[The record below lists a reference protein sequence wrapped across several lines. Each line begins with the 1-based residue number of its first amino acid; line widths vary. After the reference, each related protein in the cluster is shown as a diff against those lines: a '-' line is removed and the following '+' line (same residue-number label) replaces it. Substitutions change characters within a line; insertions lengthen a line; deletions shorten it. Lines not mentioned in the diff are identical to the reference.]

1 MNGLNHN
8 ALTCS
13 AVPIPPWEHSL
24 QTVEAQPYFN
34 VSQASLVLEGIVFDR
49 NNNLLFVD
57 VATGRVFKLTPERQ
71 LSIVLKEN
79 SFGASGLAVHKDG
92 RIFIASVG
100 DMQRGSVR
108 AIEPNGTREQMIV
121 APNTGFLVND
131 LVFDNQG
138 GFYFTDSRGNSADP
152 QGGVFYV
159 SPNVGS
165 IHAILPGLA
174 VGNGIAIDPAGSQ
187 IWATEHAKNRLHRVR
202 LSDAT
207 TVAPFG
213 SVVTY
218 QFTGPAPDGARVDS
232 EGNVYVAIS
241 GQGRVMVFN
250 RNGLPIGQIVLPD
263 RDKGR
268 NLKST
273 SLAIFNVSQ
282 ASLVL
287 EGIVFDRNNNLLF
300 VDVATGRVFKLTPER
315 QLSIVLKENSF
326 GASGL
331 AVHKDGRIFIASVG
345 DMQRGSVRAIEPNGT
360 REQMI
365 VAPNTGF
372 LVNDLV
378 FDNQGGF
385 YFTDSRG
392 NSADPQGG
400 VFYVSPNVG
409 SIHAILPGLAVGNG
423 IAIDPA
429 GSQIWATEHAKNRL
443 HRVRLSDATTVA
455 PFGSVVT
462 YQFTGPAPDGARVDS
477 EGNVYVAISGQG
489 RVMVFNRNGLPI
501 GQIVLPD
508 RDKGR
513 NLKSTSLAIRPGHRE
528 LFIVANS
535 GTEPGGAMIFRSG
548 AFAPAPFFESSDRCG
563 ETVARTCHLVR
574 GGYLNLATTT

>member
-1 MNGLNHN
+1 MLSNN
-8 ALTCS
+8 CS
-13 AVPIPPWEHSL
+13 ILLIDDDADVLDAYTQLLEQAGYHVSACNNPFDAREQVPKDWPGIVLSDVCMPGCSGIDLMTVFHQDDDLLPILLITGHGDVPMA
-24 QTVEAQPYFN
+24 VEAVKKGAWDFLQKPIDPGKLLTLVDAALRQRQSVIARRQYCQQKLQ
-34 VSQASLVLEGIVFDR
+34 VELIGRSQWTVRYRQRLQQLAETDI
-49 NNNLLFVD
+49 
-57 VATGRVFKLTPERQ
+57 PERQ

-121 APNTGFLVND
+121 APDAGFLVND

-138 GFYFTDSRGNSADP
+138 GFYFTDSRGDSADP

-159 SPNVGS
+159 C
-165 IHAILPGLA
+165 
-174 VGNGIAIDPAGSQ
+174 
-187 IWATEHAKNRLHRVR
+187 
-202 LSDAT
+202 
-207 TVAPFG
+207 
-213 SVVTY
+213 
-218 QFTGPAPDGARVDS
+218 
-232 EGNVYVAIS
+232 
-241 GQGRVMVFN
+241 
-250 RNGLPIGQIVLPD
+250 
-263 RDKGR
+263 
-268 NLKST
+268 
-273 SLAIFNVSQ
+273 
-282 ASLVL
+282 
-287 EGIVFDRNNNLLF
+287 
-300 VDVATGRVFKLTPER
+300 
-315 QLSIVLKENSF
+315 
-326 GASGL
+326 
-331 AVHKDGRIFIASVG
+331 
-345 DMQRGSVRAIEPNGT
+345 
-360 REQMI
+360 
-365 VAPNTGF
+365 
-372 LVNDLV
+372 
-378 FDNQGGF
+378 
-385 YFTDSRG
+385 
-392 NSADPQGG
+392 
-400 VFYVSPNVG
+400 PNVG

-548 AFAPAPFFESSDRCG
+548 AFAPAPFPFS
-563 ETVARTCHLVR
+563 HQ
-574 GGYLNLATTT
+574 